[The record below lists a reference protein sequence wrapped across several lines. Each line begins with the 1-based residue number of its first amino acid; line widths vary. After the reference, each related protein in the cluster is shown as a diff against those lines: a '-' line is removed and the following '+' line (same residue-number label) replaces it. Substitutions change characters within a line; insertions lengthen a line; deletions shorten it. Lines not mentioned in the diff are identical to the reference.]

1 MLKDGNVR
9 FAELKGGEGMEIE
22 DVKKD
27 LGDDASLFDF
37 EEKDGVVAAKLKK
50 FYRDRNEFAKIAQR
64 VKDNAG
70 GVYVPKDQG
79 GPYFT
84 FKGEGAKSTVTNVTI
99 DYVGSIHQRIET
111 IRRALLD
118 IEAELE
124 KLKELQK

>member
-1 MLKDGNVR
+1 MTISID
-9 FAELKGGEGMEIE
+9 

-27 LGDDASLFDF
+27 LGEDAELFDF
-37 EEKDGVVAAKLKK
+37 QEKDGVVAAKLKK
-50 FYRDRNEFAKIAQR
+50 FYRDRNEFAKIAKR

-84 FKGEGAKSTVTNVTI
+84 FKGEGAKSTATSDKKDN
-99 DYVGSIHQRIET
+99 
-111 IRRALLD
+111 LLKD
-118 IEAELE
+118 AIGYAEHLLE